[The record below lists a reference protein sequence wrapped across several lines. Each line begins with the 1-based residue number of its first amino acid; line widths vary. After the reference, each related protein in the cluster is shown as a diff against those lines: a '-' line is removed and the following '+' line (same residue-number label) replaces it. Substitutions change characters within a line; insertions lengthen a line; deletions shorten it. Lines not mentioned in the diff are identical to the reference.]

1 MFDWVENRFL
11 AKGLKYDSLSF
22 PVYKLSRENIFLKR
36 RKVVV
41 LKNRLSAYAEPTVR
55 RFL

>member
-41 LKNRLSAYAEPTVR
+41 LKNRLSAYVEPTVR